1 MYDGPI
7 IDAHHHLWDYGM
19 GKHRW
24 LMPVEGAVAALGGLE
39 PLRRDYLVADYL
51 KDAAGHHVVATVHI
65 EALWQEDDALG
76 ETSWLE
82 GLDKTQG
89 VGLRYVARAPLGTP
103 QARDVIARQAAVARV
118 VGIRGILSH
127 HPTLPQKSF
136 VKRPDL
142 GYDREWRR
150 DVGLVGEAGLHL
162 ELMMYPYQAE
172 TVFDLARAF
181 PKLQII
187 VNHCGSPIDR
197 DMPGMRRWREALR
210 LVASQPNVALKIS
223 NPGAY
228 DHDWTP
234 DSIKAVVHDCL
245 AAFGVERAMFG
256 TDYPVAALQMT
267 YAQIYQNFKQ
277 AVAHLPESDQR
288 ALFHD
293 NARRFYRFAP

>member
-19 GKHRW
+19 GKHPW
-24 LMPVEGAVAALGGLE
+24 LMPSDGAVEALGSLAA
-39 PLRRDYLVADYL
+39 LRRDYLVADYL
-51 KDAAGHHVVATVHI
+51 KDAAGHKVVGTVHI

-76 ETSWLE
+76 ETLWLE
-82 GLDKTQG
+82 GLDKSQG
-89 VGLRYVARAPLGTP
+89 IAQRYVARAPLGTS
-103 QARDVIARQAAVARV
+103 QARDVIARQASVKRV

-127 HPTLPQKSF
+127 HPTAPQKSF
-136 VKRPDL
+136 CKRADL
-142 GYDREWRR
+142 GFDKDWRR
-150 DVGLVGEAGLHL
+150 DVGLLGEAGLHL

-172 TVFDLARAF
+172 AVHDVARSF

-197 DMPGMRRWREALR
+197 DAEGMQRWRDALKH
-210 LVASQPNVALKIS
+210 VASQPNVALKIS

-228 DHDWTP
+228 DPQWTP

-245 AAFGVERAMFG
+245 KAFGPERSMFG
-256 TDYPVAALQMT
+256 TDYPVAEMQMT
-267 YAQIYQNFKQ
+267 YPQIYQNFKA
-277 AVAHLPESDQR
+277 AVAHLPENQQQ

-293 NARRFYRFAP
+293 NARRFYRF

>member
-24 LMPVEGAVAALGGLE
+24 LMPVEGAVEALGSLA
-39 PLRRDYLVADYL
+39 PIRRDYLPADYL
-51 KDAAGHHVVATVHI
+51 KDAEGHNVVATVHI

-82 GLDKTQG
+82 GLDKSQG
-89 VGLRYVARAPLGTP
+89 VALRYVARAPLGTP
-103 QARDVIARQAAVARV
+103 AARDVIAGQAAVKRV

-136 VKRPDL
+136 IQRPDL
-142 GYDREWRR
+142 AYDKDWRR
-150 DVGLVGEAGLHL
+150 DIGLLGESGLHL

-172 TVFDLARAF
+172 GVFDLAQAF
-181 PKLQII
+181 PRLQII

-197 DMPGMRRWREALR
+197 DKAGMQRWRDALKR
-210 LVASQPNVALKIS
+210 VASRPNVVLKIS

-234 DSIKAVVHDCL
+234 DSIRAVVQDCL
-245 AAFGVERAMFG
+245 DAFGIERAMFG
-256 TDYPVAALQMT
+256 TDYPVAALQMS
-267 YAQIYQNFKQ
+267 YDEIYQNFKE
-277 AVAHLPESDQR
+277 AVAHLPDSDQR

-293 NARRFYRFAP
+293 NARRFYRF